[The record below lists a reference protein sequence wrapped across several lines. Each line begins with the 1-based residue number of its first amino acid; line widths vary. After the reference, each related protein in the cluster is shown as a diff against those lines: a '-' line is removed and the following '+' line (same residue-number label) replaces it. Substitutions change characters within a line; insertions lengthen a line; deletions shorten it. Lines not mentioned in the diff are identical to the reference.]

1 MQLLEGTSAI
11 KPDLRH
17 GESAYQDSVTAPID
31 HEYDD
36 NAALLDEAEED
47 NGQFNSWQGAL
58 SAVDKV
64 NNETFKINEHI
75 TNK

>member
-1 MQLLEGTSAI
+1 TAKGINLSHKKACIHCLPYIVHLSAMQLLEGTSAI

-36 NAALLDEAEED
+36 
-47 NGQFNSWQGAL
+47 
-58 SAVDKV
+58 
-64 NNETFKINEHI
+64 
-75 TNK
+75 